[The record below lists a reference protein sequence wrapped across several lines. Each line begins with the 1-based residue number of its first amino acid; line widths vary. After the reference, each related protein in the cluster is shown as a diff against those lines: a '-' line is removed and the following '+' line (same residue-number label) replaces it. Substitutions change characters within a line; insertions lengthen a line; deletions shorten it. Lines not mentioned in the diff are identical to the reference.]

1 MRHTACRRALLDGDL
16 VPEVAE
22 HLDACDRCAA
32 FARDLGQVSEYA
44 QELTPPPAP
53 DGLADRVVTHVQR
66 SAAAGAAGHAVAD
79 LDLAREARAERTVD
93 RLLHGPRRGPLL
105 SSVAVAAV
113 MLLLVGVLAAL
124 PGVRPGGDD
133 ELDPLLTAADH
144 TRDTGS
150 ARVRLHGTTSMTVTP
165 PDSTVHAPRIEVFD
179 EIPEFEPPSF
189 DPPPPPDLEGVP
201 EESREQMLDD
211 YQRMIDELEAQ
222 QEQFAEE
229 QQRRLEA
236 FREDARRSVEAI
248 ETPDEFSFEMVITG
262 EGIVVFPDG
271 LEIDGQLVITDAEP
285 PLGGDVTSALGVIVA
300 DGTTFVQGSGG
311 PWFEVGAATGPL
323 GPVLADADGVATM
336 LRGADGEADD
346 LGEEEIGN
354 ERVRHLR
361 YPLTSALVAPP
372 DADVAATVDVWV
384 GTDDDVVRRLEAA
397 TTVDHATNGFSAR
410 MESRM
415 TLELFDFGADVSVE
429 APNAAGRASS
439 PLGPIAVLDPFDP
452 GFGSSFHFGL
462 ADLPQPRQ
470 IDPGDFGFDMPA
482 IEPLDIEDFDADFGS
497 PEFEFESEFESE
509 FEAGTDPGTE
519 PGTEPGTG

>member
-53 DGLADRVVTHVQR
+53 DGLADRVVTHVKR
-66 SAAAGAAGHAVAD
+66 SAAAGSAVAD
-79 LDLAREARAERTVD
+79 LDLARDARAQRSVD

-124 PGVRPGGDD
+124 PGVRPGGGGDD
-133 ELDPLLTAADH
+133 RLDPLLTAAES

-150 ARVRLHGTTSMTVTP
+150 ARVRLNGTTSMTVTVDQSTFTP
-165 PDSTVHAPRIEVFD
+165 PEIEVFD

-189 DPPPPPDLEGVP
+189 DPPPPPDVEGAP
-201 EESREQMLDD
+201 EEAREQMLDD
-211 YQRMIDELEAQ
+211 YQRMVDELEAQ
-222 QEQFAEE
+222 QERFAEE
-229 QQRRLEA
+229 QRQLEA
-236 FREDARRSVEAI
+236 FREDARRNLEAVEI
-248 ETPDEFSFEMVITG
+248 PDEFSFEMEITG
-262 EGIVVFPDG
+262 EGVVVFPDG

-285 PLGGDVTSALGVIVA
+285 PLGGDATSSLGVIVA

-336 LRGADGEADD
+336 LRGADGDADD
-346 LGEEEIGN
+346 LGEEQLGD

-372 DADVAATVDVWV
+372 DADVTATVDVWV
-384 GTDDDVVRRLEAA
+384 GTDDDVVRKLEAA
-397 TTVDHATNGFSAR
+397 TTVDHATNGFGAR
-410 MESRM
+410 IESRM

-429 APNAAGRASS
+429 APSAVGQASS

-452 GFGSSFHFGL
+452 GFGPSFHFGR
-462 ADLPQPRQ
+462 ADLPDPRQ
-470 IDPGDFGFDMPA
+470 TEPGDFGFDMPE
-482 IEPLDIEDFDADFGS
+482 IDDFNTD
-497 PEFEFESEFESE
+497 FESGSGSE
-509 FEAGTDPGTE
+509 
-519 PGTEPGTG
+519 